1 MTSSLRFA
9 SLRLGEQLVAVTSI
23 PFTDPIQTTQPQ
35 VLVPTLWVF
44 YGLVLI
50 FCTNYDRDC
59 IILFQLSLPMF
70 SYLGIMATESG
81 MADFKDLRPH
91 VMKVFP
97 GTRAR
102 LLALP
107 RKRRQLA
114 RDFKKFVSKNGPSMG
129 ALYFNKSVDW
139 MSVEQNMK
147 KKE

>member
-81 MADFKDLRPH
+81 MADFR
-91 VMKVFP
+91 
-97 GTRAR
+97 T
-102 LLALP
+102 
-107 RKRRQLA
+107 
-114 RDFKKFVSKNGPSMG
+114 
-129 ALYFNKSVDW
+129 
-139 MSVEQNMK
+139 
-147 KKE
+147 